1 MITVSV
7 VDDESSLRQ
16 SIETFVNGSPGFR
29 CLATYASGEA
39 ALEQLPGGWPDVI
52 LMDIHMTGMSGI
64 ECVRRL
70 KAMKPPVQ
78 ILMLTV
84 YEDADQIFAALAA
97 GATGYILKRLT
108 PAKLL
113 EAIQDVHAGGS
124 PMSPSIAR
132 KVLAS
137 FKKPGPG
144 TGSVAETDELSPREQ
159 MVLDCLARGYTYQKT
174 GDTLKIS
181 LHSVR
186 TYVRRIYEKL
196 HVHSRTE
203 AVAKYTRKQDI
214 SPSNEP

>member
-1 MITVSV
+1 MISISV

-16 SIETFVNGSPGFR
+16 SIATFVNGSPGFR
-29 CLATYASGEA
+29 CLSTFPSGEA
-39 ALEQLPGGWPDVI
+39 ALEKLPGAWPDVV
-52 LMDIHMTGMSGI
+52 LMDIHLTGMSGI

-70 KAMKPPVQ
+70 KAMKPELQ

-84 YEDADQIFAALAA
+84 YEDPDQIFAALAA
-97 GATGYILKRLT
+97 GATGYMLKRLT

-113 EAIQDVHAGGS
+113 DAIQEVHAGGS
-124 PMSPSIAR
+124 PMSHSIAR

-137 FKKPGPG
+137 FQKPGPA
-144 TGSVAETDELSPREQ
+144 AEKSNLSPREH
-159 MVLDCLARGYTYQKT
+159 MVLDCLAKGFTYQKT

-203 AVAKYTRKQDI
+203 AVAKYTRK
-214 SPSNEP
+214 

>member
-7 VDDESSLRQ
+7 VDDENSLRQ
-16 SIETFVNGSPGFR
+16 SIATFVNGSPGFR
-29 CLATYASGEA
+29 CLSTFPSGEA
-39 ALEQLPGGWPDVI
+39 ALEQLPAGWPDVI
-52 LMDIHMTGMSGI
+52 LMDIHLSGMSGI
-64 ECVRRL
+64 ECVRRV
-70 KAMKPPVQ
+70 KGMNPKVQ

-97 GATGYILKRLT
+97 GAAGYILKRLT

-113 EAIQDVHAGGS
+113 DAIQDIHAGGS

-137 FKKPGPG
+137 FKKPGPAVD
-144 TGSVAETDELSPREQ
+144 TSDLSPREQ
-159 MVLDCLARGYTYQKT
+159 MVLDCLARGFTYQKT
-174 GDTLKIS
+174 GDVLKIS

-203 AVAKYTRKQDI
+203 AVAKYTRKQEALPPGDA
-214 SPSNEP
+214 